1 MLRAF
6 RYLYD
11 CGISGFPDQMKGTDK
26 AMERN
31 NEASVSSMKISEDV
45 IASVIKY
52 AVCDV
57 DGVAGLYGRQG
68 RNSDIRRSISM
79 ELGSDFPEV
88 TVKLLVTPNCKVS
101 RVCENVQKRVRDDMM
116 SMTGIALSK
125 INIKVEGIA
134 QTVNA

>member
-1 MLRAF
+1 
-6 RYLYD
+6 
-11 CGISGFPDQMKGTDK
+11 MKGTDK
-26 AMERN
+26 AMEKN

-68 RNSDIRRSISM
+68 RNGDIRRAISM

-88 TVKLLVTPNCKVS
+88 TTRKPICVWCQSIHRLAKSFV
-101 RVCENVQKRVRDDMM
+101 
-116 SMTGIALSK
+116 
-125 INIKVEGIA
+125 
-134 QTVNA
+134 